1 MRATSRS
8 REALV
13 RRDKRD
19 KSAAEQVEEQTR
31 KGTFDRYIKD
41 KLSQTQIDAYY
52 AFLNILERA
61 SCGLW
66 PTSSMDGAPISAAV
80 FGEKSP
86 TPILD
91 RGRHMLLARDIADD
105 MAGPDATVL
114 QWLVQGRTTEYIGRT
129 LDRLSNS
136 NSASG
141 AGLARVRV
149 TLDRLIDVLISRGV
163 SLAEG

>member
-1 MRATSRS
+1 MRSTSRS

-13 RRDKRD
+13 RRDKKD
-19 KSAAEQVEEQTR
+19 KTAAEQVEEQTR

-41 KLSQTQIDAYY
+41 KLNQTQIDAYY
-52 AFLNILERA
+52 AFLTVMERA

-66 PTSSMDGAPISAAV
+66 PTSGMDGAPISAAI
-80 FGEKSP
+80 FKEKNPSP
-86 TPILD
+86 IIE
-91 RGRHMLLARDIADD
+91 RGRHMLLVRDIVGD
-105 MAGPDATVL
+105 MAGPDASVL
-114 QWLVQGRTTEYIGRT
+114 QCLVQGRTTEYIGRT
-129 LDRLSNS
+129 IDGLSNP

-163 SLAEG
+163 SLAED